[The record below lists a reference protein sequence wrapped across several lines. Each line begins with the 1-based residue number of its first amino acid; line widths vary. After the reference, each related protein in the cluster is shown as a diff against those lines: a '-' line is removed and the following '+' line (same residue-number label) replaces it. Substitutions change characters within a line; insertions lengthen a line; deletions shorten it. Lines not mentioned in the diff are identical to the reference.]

1 MPRSVRL
8 RLGVLGA
15 LLLATSCA
23 QALGFAVNEG
33 VTYWASNDEIRAR
46 YAAIATDLSKLLR
59 RTITVEPVGD
69 CPALRKGLEATAYDI
84 ALVHPAHVSI
94 VAMKDAGYRLV
105 AVAKGFEKYQVSF
118 LVRADSPLKSLA
130 ELDGKRLGAPDEDS
144 ITAWMVRATLRN
156 AHVDL
161 DKLKTTCTRY
171 QDAVPLPSK
180 LRGFA
185 VYDEAAMMTLGKW
198 LGL

>member
-15 LLLATSCA
+15 LLLAASCA

-33 VTYWASNDEIRAR
+33 VTYWVSNDEIRAR

-69 CPALRKGLEATAYDI
+69 CPALRKGLEAKAYDI

-94 VAMKDAGYRLV
+94 VAT
-105 AVAKGFEKYQVSF
+105 S
-118 LVRADSPLKSLA
+118 S
-130 ELDGKRLGAPDEDS
+130 KRP
-144 ITAWMVRATLRN
+144 VRATRTPCRYR
-156 AHVDL
+156 ASCAVSRS
-161 DKLKTTCTRY
+161 TTR
-171 QDAVPLPSK
+171 P
-180 LRGFA
+180 R
-185 VYDEAAMMTLGKW
+185 
-198 LGL
+198 